1 MCLLSVATL
10 IFVNLSGISSKVL
23 NNIKRFLN
31 LTLRTTP
38 GNDRGQARVL
48 MRPLK
53 ATEPSCM
60 MIRPRRRD
68 CTLPYKVKIIA
79 LYTSDNKNVAPRER
93 VLVDVAT
100 NEEWT
105 KKCRNDED
113 YDVEVLDV
121 KPDAKYDFVQIVIQQ
136 DVDRRDTSI
145 GKLNIFLRLQTK
157 STSIRCNLH
166 PNGCKFLQPDFLK
179 TFIFELTQN
188 FDLVSK
194 ITTTFFYDC
203 FLKQKNNQK

>member
-1 MCLLSVATL
+1 
-10 IFVNLSGISSKVL
+10 
-23 NNIKRFLN
+23 
-31 LTLRTTP
+31 
-38 GNDRGQARVL
+38 

-145 GKLNIFLRLQTK
+145 GKINIFFSGCRK
-157 STSIRCNLH
+157 NLLAFAAICIQMDT
-166 PNGCKFLQPDFLK
+166 NFYNLIFSKLSFL
-179 TFIFELTQN
+179 T
-188 FDLVSK
+188 
-194 ITTTFFYDC
+194 
-203 FLKQKNNQK
+203 